1 MYFKLLLK
9 LNVSGHQRERQR
21 GISKGTSPYF
31 PIFLFYYFVLAHT
44 QQQQVQ
50 QVPSKTCQLIVRGG
64 GRGEGDGNAIGLAS
78 EHTTSKHS
86 CNRAL
91 SSNAREIL
99 SRAHEV
105 SMLKKKVPKRSRT
118 QQRNEVNGGVWERVS
133 VRVRVERKVGV
144 ASIYSFASKKR
155 GRGDRGLL
163 PGLMRIFDAG

>member
-1 MYFKLLLK
+1 MCQAIK
-9 LNVSGHQRERQR
+9 GRQR

-91 SSNAREIL
+91 SRNAREIL

-105 SMLKKKVPKRSRT
+105 SMLKKKSTKTKQDAAKKRSQWR
-118 QQRNEVNGGVWERVS
+118 
-133 VRVRVERKVGV
+133 RVRESERESESG
-144 ASIYSFASKKR
+144 A
-155 GRGDRGLL
+155 
-163 PGLMRIFDAG
+163 